1 MNVKYK
7 LIPLVS
13 LMLML
18 PGCGGWVWLDGST
31 VDSGSIKAA
40 EKQCRIEERMDNL
53 ERAEDARDEQL
64 SRAET
69 DQARRLARE
78 NFDRIERQT
87 DAEIRSC
94 MRKLGL
100 KPSQ

>member
-1 MNVKYK
+1 MKAKYK
-7 LIPLVS
+7 LIPLLS
-13 LMLML
+13 LMLIL

-31 VDSGSIKAA
+31 VDSGSLDAA
-40 EKQCRIEERMDNL
+40 RKQCRIEERLDNL
-53 ERAEDARDEQL
+53 EKAEDARDEQL
-64 SRAET
+64 SRAKTEK
-69 DQARRLARE
+69 AELEARE
-78 NFDRIERQT
+78 NFKRIQRQT

>member
-1 MNVKYK
+1 MKAKYK
-7 LIPLVS
+7 LIPLLS
-13 LMLML
+13 LTLLL

-31 VDSGSIKAA
+31 VDSGSLSAA
-40 EKQCRIEERMDNL
+40 RKQCRIEERMENL
-53 ERAEDARDEQL
+53 EKAEDARDEQL
-64 SRAET
+64 SQAKTDAAE
-69 DQARRLARE
+69 REARE
-78 NFDRIERQT
+78 NFKRIQRLH